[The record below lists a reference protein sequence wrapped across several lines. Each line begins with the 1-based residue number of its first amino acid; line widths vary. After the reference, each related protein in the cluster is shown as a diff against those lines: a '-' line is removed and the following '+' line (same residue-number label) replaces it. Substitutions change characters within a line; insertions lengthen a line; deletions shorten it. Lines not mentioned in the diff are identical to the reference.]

1 MRSGPIALR
10 AAGAA
15 FVLVLAP
22 TAGSAYAHD
31 GVKVTVTPSTASPGA
46 DIDVRVQGCKGTT
59 GAAKSPAF
67 VADAELTG
75 RDGGGAPLFGDTTVR
90 SGLENGT
97 YKVSV
102 TCDGHDHPDVGTV
115 RVEHR
120 KPTHEPT
127 RKPTHKP
134 THEPTRKPTHKP
146 THEPTH
152 KPTHEPTRKP
162 THKPT
167 HEPTHRPTHEPTHDA
182 SPVAPVRAGGGG
194 AAAFAAPAAPGVAQT
209 TSESGL
215 GTPYTLLGLGL
226 AAVAAVS
233 VAFRSSRRRAPG
245 SGTGTG
251 TTSGTGTE

>member
-15 FVLVLAP
+15 ALLVLAP
-22 TAGSAYAHD
+22 AAGGAYAHD

-59 GAAKSPAF
+59 GAAKSQAF

-75 RDGGGAPLFGDTTVR
+75 RDGGGKPLFGDTTVK
-90 SGLENGT
+90 SGLETGT

-115 RVEHR
+115 HVQHR

-127 RKPTHKP
+127 RKPTGKPAEKP
-134 THEPTRKPTHKP
+134 THH
-146 THEPTH
+146 
-152 KPTHEPTRKP
+152 
-162 THKPT
+162 
-167 HEPTHRPTHEPTHDA
+167 A

-194 AAAFAAPAAPGVAQT
+194 TAAFAAPAAPGVAQT

-226 AAVAAVS
+226 AAVAAVA
-233 VAFRSSRRRAPG
+233 VAFRSSRRRTTG
-245 SGTGTG
+245 SGTGT
-251 TTSGTGTE
+251 E

>member
-15 FVLVLAP
+15 LVLVLAP
-22 TAGSAYAHD
+22 TAGGAYAHD

-46 DIDVRVQGCKGTT
+46 DVDVRVQGCKGTT

-75 RDGGGAPLFGDTTVR
+75 RDGGGAPLFGDSTIKTR
-90 SGLENGT
+90 LENGT

-115 RVEHR
+115 RVER
-120 KPTHEPT
+120 QKPTHEPT
-127 RKPTHKP
+127 RKPTH
-134 THEPTRKPTHKP
+134 EPTWKP

-152 KPTHEPTRKP
+152 H
-162 THKPT
+162 
-167 HEPTHRPTHEPTHDA
+167 A

-194 AAAFAAPAAPGVAQT
+194 TAAFAAPAAPGVAQT

-226 AAVAAVS
+226 AAVAAVA
-233 VAFRSSRRRAPG
+233 VAFRSSRRRGTGTSTGTGSG
-245 SGTGTG
+245 SGT
-251 TTSGTGTE
+251 E

>member
-15 FVLVLAP
+15 LVLVLAP

-46 DIDVRVQGCKGTT
+46 DVDVRVQGCKGTT

-67 VADAELTG
+67 VADVELTG
-75 RDGGGAPLFGDTTVR
+75 RDGGDYPLFGDTTVK
-90 SGLENGT
+90 SGLEDGT

-115 RVEHR
+115 QVRHQQ
-120 KPTHEPT
+120 
-127 RKPTHKP
+127 
-134 THEPTRKPTHKP
+134 PTHKP

-152 KPTHEPTRKP
+152 HAT
-162 THKPT
+162 
-167 HEPTHRPTHEPTHDA
+167 
-182 SPVAPVRAGGGG
+182 PVAPVRAGGGG
-194 AAAFAAPAAPGVAQT
+194 TAAFAAPAAPGVAQT

-226 AAVAAVS
+226 AAIAAVA
-233 VAFRSSRRRAPG
+233 VAFRSSSRRRAAG

-251 TTSGTGTE
+251 TD

>member
-15 FVLVLAP
+15 LVLVLAP
-22 TAGSAYAHD
+22 TAGGAYAHD

-46 DIDVRVQGCKGTT
+46 DVDVRVQGCKGTT

-75 RDGGGAPLFGDTTVR
+75 RDGGGAPLFGDTTVKTR
-90 SGLENGT
+90 LENGT

-115 RVEHR
+115 RVER
-120 KPTHEPT
+120 QKPTHEPT
-127 RKPTHKP
+127 RRP
-134 THEPTRKPTHKP
+134 THEPTHEPTWKP

-152 KPTHEPTRKP
+152 
-162 THKPT
+162 
-167 HEPTHRPTHEPTHDA
+167 EPTHHA

-194 AAAFAAPAAPGVAQT
+194 TAAFAAPAAPGVAQT

-226 AAVAAVS
+226 AAVAAVA
-233 VAFRSSRRRAPG
+233 VAFRSSRRRGTETSTGTGSG
-245 SGTGTG
+245 SGT
-251 TTSGTGTE
+251 E

>member
-15 FVLVLAP
+15 LVLVLAP
-22 TAGSAYAHD
+22 TAGGAYAHD

-46 DIDVRVQGCKGTT
+46 DVDVRVQGCKGTT

-75 RDGGGAPLFGDTTVR
+75 RDGGGAPLFGDTTIKTR
-90 SGLENGT
+90 LENGT

-115 RVEHR
+115 RVER
-120 KPTHEPT
+120 QKPTHEPT
-127 RKPTHKP
+127 RKPTHEP
-134 THEPTRKPTHKP
+134 THEPTWKP

-152 KPTHEPTRKP
+152 
-162 THKPT
+162 
-167 HEPTHRPTHEPTHDA
+167 EPTHHA

-194 AAAFAAPAAPGVAQT
+194 TAAFAAPAAPGVAQT

-226 AAVAAVS
+226 AAVAAVA
-233 VAFRSSRRRAPG
+233 VAFRSSRRRGTGTSTGTGSG
-245 SGTGTG
+245 SGT
-251 TTSGTGTE
+251 E

>member
-15 FVLVLAP
+15 LVLVLAP

-46 DIDVRVQGCKGTT
+46 DVDVRVQGCKGTT

-75 RDGGGAPLFGDTTVR
+75 RDGGGAPLFGDTTIKTR
-90 SGLENGT
+90 LENGT

-115 RVEHR
+115 RVER
-120 KPTHEPT
+120 QKPTHEPT
-127 RKPTHKP
+127 RKPTHEP
-134 THEPTRKPTHKP
+134 THKPTHKP

-152 KPTHEPTRKP
+152 
-162 THKPT
+162 
-167 HEPTHRPTHEPTHDA
+167 EPTHHA

-194 AAAFAAPAAPGVAQT
+194 TAAFAAPAAPGVAQT

-226 AAVAAVS
+226 AAVAAVA
-233 VAFRSSRRRAPG
+233 VAFRSSRRRDA
-245 SGTGTG
+245 GTGTG
-251 TTSGTGTE
+251 SGSGTE

>member
-134 THEPTRKPTHKP
+134 THEPTHKP

-152 KPTHEPTRKP
+152 
-162 THKPT
+162 
-167 HEPTHRPTHEPTHDA
+167 EPTHHA

-251 TTSGTGTE
+251 TGTTSGTGTE

>member
-15 FVLVLAP
+15 LVLVLAP
-22 TAGSAYAHD
+22 PAGGAYAHD
-31 GVKVTVTPSTASPGA
+31 GVKVTITPSTASPGA
-46 DIDVRVQGCKGTT
+46 DVDVRVQGCKGTT

-75 RDGGGAPLFGDTTVR
+75 RDGGGAPLFGDTTIR
-90 SGLENGT
+90 SGLQNGT

-115 RVEHR
+115 HVQH
-120 KPTHEPT
+120 
-127 RKPTHKP
+127 
-134 THEPTRKPTHKP
+134 
-146 THEPTH
+146 
-152 KPTHEPTRKP
+152 
-162 THKPT
+162 HKPT
-167 HEPTHRPTHEPTHDA
+167 HEPTHRPTHHP

-226 AAVAAVS
+226 AAVAAVA
-233 VAFRSSRRRAPG
+233 VAFRSSRRRADG
-245 SGTGTG
+245 SGTGPG
-251 TTSGTGTE
+251 AGTE

>member
-15 FVLVLAP
+15 LVLVLAP

-31 GVKVTVTPSTASPGA
+31 GVKVTITPSTASPGA

-75 RDGGGAPLFGDTTVR
+75 RDGGGAPLFGDTTIKTR
-90 SGLENGT
+90 LENGT
-97 YKVSV
+97 YRVSV

-115 RVEHR
+115 RVER
-120 KPTHEPT
+120 Q
-127 RKPTHKP
+127 
-134 THEPTRKPTHKP
+134 KP

-152 KPTHEPTRKP
+152 KPTHEPTHRP
-162 THKPT
+162 SHEPT
-167 HEPTHRPTHEPTHDA
+167 HEPTHHP

-194 AAAFAAPAAPGVAQT
+194 TAAFAAPAAPGVAQT

-226 AAVAAVS
+226 AAVAAVA
-233 VAFRSSRRRAPG
+233 VAFRSSRRRDA
-245 SGTGTG
+245 GTGTG
-251 TTSGTGTE
+251 TGSGPGTE

>member
-1 MRSGPIALR
+1 MRSGSIALR

-15 FVLVLAP
+15 LVLVLAP

-46 DIDVRVQGCKGTT
+46 DVDVRVQGCKGTT

-75 RDGGGAPLFGDTTVR
+75 RDGGGAPLFGDTTIKTR
-90 SGLENGT
+90 LENGT

-115 RVEHR
+115 RIER
-120 KPTHEPT
+120 QKPTHE
-127 RKPTHKP
+127 
-134 THEPTRKPTHKP
+134 PTHKP

-152 KPTHEPTRKP
+152 KPTH
-162 THKPT
+162 H
-167 HEPTHRPTHEPTHDA
+167 A

-194 AAAFAAPAAPGVAQT
+194 TAAFAAPAAPGVAQT

-226 AAVAAVS
+226 AAIAAVA
-233 VAFRSSRRRAPG
+233 VAFRSSRRR
-245 SGTGTG
+245 GTGTG
-251 TTSGTGTE
+251 AGSGPGTE

>member
-15 FVLVLAP
+15 LVLVLAP
-22 TAGSAYAHD
+22 TAGGAYAHD

-46 DIDVRVQGCKGTT
+46 DVDVRVQGCKGTT

-67 VADAELTG
+67 VADAALTG
-75 RDGGGAPLFGDTTVR
+75 RDGGGAPLFGDTTIR
-90 SGLENGT
+90 TRLENGT

-115 RVEHR
+115 RVER
-120 KPTHEPT
+120 EKPTHEPT
-127 RKPTHKP
+127 RKPTHEP
-134 THEPTRKPTHKP
+134 THEPTWKP

-152 KPTHEPTRKP
+152 
-162 THKPT
+162 
-167 HEPTHRPTHEPTHDA
+167 EPTHHA

-194 AAAFAAPAAPGVAQT
+194 TAAFAAPAAPGVAQT

-226 AAVAAVS
+226 AAVAAVA
-233 VAFRSSRRRAPG
+233 VAFRSSRRR
-245 SGTGTG
+245 GTGTG
-251 TTSGTGTE
+251 TGPGSGTE